1 MKNLKISR
9 FEDWKISLVLACIV
23 LLGGCEEV
31 PQYILPMVETLETST
46 ATKDEAVV
54 QGTFILGNRSGQFVR
69 RAFEFSSENNVNS
82 LNNNRYYFDEEF
94 IDLSGTTTLTV
105 SFTNLSPSTTY
116 YYRAVLVPLTNY
128 LSDPVYGQVMSVTT
142 ADAPKIKVT
151 VTTEDAFSVT
161 STTAYVRGKYMVQ
174 NGTIKEVGIVGSSQ
188 TATPTI
194 NDNYS
199 LHSKATEYKTSFSGF
214 WYHLHVGTKYYY
226 RAYAIDS
233 DGNIYYG
240 SIKTFTTKTEP
251 GGSLTRDDF
260 IGTFT
265 VSAYSPWEKKNVT
278 WTGVEIMQY
287 DGDTLVAVGLGGNA
301 DFRAS
306 GIFDQGLQVVRWESN
321 WFWEAYTFDVS
332 GYTCVAVFTPIY
344 FDESASYAYFIES
357 GGKDANG
364 EIWLRKNGSTY
375 SFGGAA
381 GISNEGYYA
390 NGFLYNYFTT
400 SDWERHDNSQAYIN
414 VTMTRTST
422 TTSGKWMPARIPSY
436 VAPLRNKI
444 QHNENETTDTV
455 ELDSAAEQR

>member
-1 MKNLKISR
+1 MKKHI
-9 FEDWKISLVLACIV
+9 FYSLIAALTLFTAC
-23 LLGGCEEV
+23 EQV
-31 PQYILPMVETLETST
+31 PQYVLPTVETLETST
-46 ATKDEAVV
+46 ATKDQAVV

-82 LNNNRYYFDEEF
+82 LNNNRYYYDEEW

-105 SFTNLSPSTTY
+105 SFTKLSPSTTY
-116 YYRAVLVPLTNY
+116 YYRAVLVPQSGS

-142 ADAPKIKVT
+142 AAAPKIKVT

-161 STTAYVRGKYMVQ
+161 STTARVRGKCSVE
-174 NGTIKEVGIVGSSQ
+174 NGTIKEVGIVGSYK

-194 NDNYS
+194 NDNT
-199 LHSKATEYKTSFSGF
+199 LHSKATEFKASFSSF
-214 WYHLHVGTKYYY
+214 WYHMQVGTKYSY

-233 DGNIYYG
+233 NGDVYYG
-240 SIKTFTTKTEP
+240 SIKNFTTKTEP

-321 WFWEAYTFDVS
+321 WYWEAYTFDIN
-332 GYTCVAVFTPIY
+332 GYTCIAVFTPIY

-357 GGKDANG
+357 GGKDAQG
-364 EIWLRKNGSTY
+364 EIWLSKKNSTY
-375 SFGGAA
+375 SFGPGN

-390 NGFLYNYFTT
+390 NGFLYNYFTLPN
-400 SDWERHDNSQAYIN
+400 WERHDNTQAYTN
-414 VTMTRTST
+414 VNMTRTST

-444 QHNENETTDTV
+444 KHYENETTDTV